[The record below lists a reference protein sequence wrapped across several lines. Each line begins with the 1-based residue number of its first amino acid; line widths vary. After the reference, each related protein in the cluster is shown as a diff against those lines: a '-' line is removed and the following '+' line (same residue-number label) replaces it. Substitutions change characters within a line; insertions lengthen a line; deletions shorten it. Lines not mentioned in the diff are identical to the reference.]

1 MRALPPFGVKI
12 AHDWNIRDPREPAQP
27 KGGAKGR

>member
-1 MRALPPFGVKI
+1 VKI